1 MKRFRWLPMP
11 VHSLLLFVVWLLLNN
26 SAAPGHLVLGAFLAL
41 TIPLLCAPLQIPQPV
56 VRRPLLAVRYVLR
69 VLGDIVVANVEVAL
83 LVMGSMRKL
92 QPAFVAVPLELT
104 SELPLTI
111 LASTVSLTPGTVSA
125 ELSEDRRWLY
135 VHALHLTDE
144 QALIETIKSRYEAP
158 LKEIFA
164 C

>member
-11 VHSLLLFVVWLLLNN
+11 VHSILLFVVWLLLNN
-26 SAAPGHLVLGAFLAL
+26 TLAPGHLVLGAILAL
-41 TIPLLCAPLQIPQPV
+41 VIPLLCAPLQTPQPI
-56 VRRPLLAVRYVLR
+56 VRRPMLAIRYALR
-69 VLGDIVVANVEVAL
+69 VLADIVVANVEVAI
-83 LVMGSMRKL
+83 LVLGPMRRL
-92 QPAFVAVPLELT
+92 QPAFVAVPLDIRY
-104 SELPLTI
+104 ELPRTV

-125 ELSEDRRWLY
+125 ELSEDGLWLY

>member
-1 MKRFRWLPMP
+1 MKRSRWLPMP
-11 VHSLLLFVVWLLLNN
+11 VHSLLLLLVWLLLNN
-26 SAAPGHLVLGAFLAL
+26 TLAPGHLLLGTLLAL
-41 TIPLLCAPLQIPQPV
+41 VIPLLCAPLQTPQPS
-56 VRRPLLAVRYVLR
+56 VRRPLLALRYILR
-69 VLGDIVVANVEVAL
+69 VLGDIVVANLEVAR
-83 LVMGSMRKL
+83 LVLGPMRKL
-92 QPAFVAVPLELT
+92 QPAFVAVPLDLAEAFPQT
-104 SELPLTI
+104 V

-144 QALIETIKSRYEAP
+144 QALIDTIKSRYEAP

>member
-1 MKRFRWLPMP
+1 MRRFRWLPMP
-11 VHSLLLFVVWLLLNN
+11 VHSLLLFAVWLLLNN
-26 SAAPGHLVLGAFLAL
+26 TVAPGHLVLGAFLAL
-41 TIPLLCAPLQIPQPV
+41 TIPLLCAPLQTPQPI
-56 VRRPLLAVRYVLR
+56 VRRPLLTIRYTLR
-69 VLGDIVVANVEVAL
+69 VLADIIVANVEVAI
-83 LVMGSMRKL
+83 LVLGPMRRL

-104 SELPLTI
+104 SELPLTV

-135 VHALHLTDE
+135 VHALHMTDE
-144 QALIETIKSRYEAP
+144 QALIRSIKSRYEAP